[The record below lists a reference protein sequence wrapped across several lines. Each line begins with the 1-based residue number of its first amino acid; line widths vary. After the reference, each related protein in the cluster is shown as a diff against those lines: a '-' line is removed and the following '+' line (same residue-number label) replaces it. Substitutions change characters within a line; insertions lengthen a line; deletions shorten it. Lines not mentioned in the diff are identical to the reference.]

1 MPRYYVNNSRQD
13 NGDHEVHVSG
23 CHWLQ
28 QARSTRDLGEHATCA
43 SAVRVAKQIYPT
55 ANGCAY
61 CSSAC
66 HTS

>member
-1 MPRYYVNNSRQD
+1 MAAYYVNNNSQS
-13 NGDHEVHVSG
+13 NGDHEVHVTG
-23 CHWLQ
+23 CIYMPGNK
-28 QARSTRDLGEHATCA
+28 SYLGDYSSC
-43 SAVRVAKQIYPT
+43 SPAVTEAKKTYPT